1 MPLNN
6 HNLDDMQK
14 GLDEV
19 EAGNAQYK
27 SEWPELCKQL
37 SITPFMLNRI
47 DPRILIALMLVRMNA
62 LYATK
67 MMDLETR
74 LLRLERLNAGPI
86 APHSPVRKLDG

>member
-1 MPLNN
+1 MNSHN
-6 HNLDDMQK
+6 HNLDRVDHDH
-14 GLDEV
+14 LEIDS
-19 EAGNAQYK
+19 ANLQYK

-37 SITPFMLNRI
+37 SVSPNMLNRI